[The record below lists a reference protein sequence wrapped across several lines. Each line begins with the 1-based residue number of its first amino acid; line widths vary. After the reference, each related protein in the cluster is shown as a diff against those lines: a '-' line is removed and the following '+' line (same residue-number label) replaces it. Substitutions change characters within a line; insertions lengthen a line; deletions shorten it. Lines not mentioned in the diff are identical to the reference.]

1 MESTIAASSQ
11 PQVTVG
17 VDTHK
22 QFHVAHAVDELGRPL
37 GTNQIP
43 AASHGYRAF
52 VSWARSLGQLV
63 MVGIE
68 GPGHYGAGLARH
80 LRAEGIAVTEVG
92 RPKRQ
97 RRARYG
103 KSDDADAAG
112 AAAIVLAGEA
122 LGDPKSADGAAE
134 MVRVLRVARVSAVR
148 ARAKAYTALQ
158 DLLVTA
164 PAALRE
170 QLAGCYKGR
179 LLHACEQLGAS
190 EIPTSPTDTMIL
202 AIGSLAARCL
212 HLDAEAAELER
223 HIDAITATAAPQLRA
238 VYGVGPDTAATLLS
252 AIGDNH
258 DRISSDAAFAK
269 LCGVCP
275 LEASSGK
282 AIRHRL
288 NRGAIATP
296 TGPCTSSWSCA
307 CAATNPPATTSPAAW
322 PKAKPKTRSC
332 DASSATSPA
341 KSSTR
346 YTRPA
351 DQPPKS
357 LLLRNGSRAVT

>member
-37 GTNQIP
+37 GTHQIP
-43 AASHGYRAF
+43 AASRGYRAF
-52 VSWARSLGQLV
+52 VSCARSLGQLV

-68 GPGHYGAGLARH
+68 GPGHYGAGLARR

-112 AAAIVLAGEA
+112 AAAMVLAGEA

-134 MVRVLRVARVSAVR
+134 MVRVLRVARVSGVR

-170 QLAGCYKGR
+170 QLAGRYKGR
-179 LLHACEQLGAS
+179 LLHTCQQLAAS
-190 EIPTSPTDTMIL
+190 EVPTSPTDAMIL
-202 AIGSLAARCL
+202 AIKSLAARL
-212 HLDAEAAELER
+212 PSPRRRSHRAGEAYRRDHR
-223 HIDAITATAAPQLRA
+223 HRRTPAARRLRRWPRHRRHA
-238 VYGVGPDTAATLLS
+238 
-252 AIGDNH
+252 AIGDRRQPRPDLQRRRLRQTLRSLPARSLQRQNH
-258 DRISSDAAFAK
+258 SAPTQPRRQPRRQPGPA
-269 LCGVCP
+269 
-275 LEASSGK
+275 
-282 AIRHRL
+282 RHPGRTHAPPPTHPRL
-288 NRGAIATP
+288 HHPPPGRRQNQNEIMRCLKRYIAREIFHALHPPSRP
-296 TGPCTSSWSCA
+296 TAEIVAQT
-307 CAATNPPATTSPAAW
+307 
-322 PKAKPKTRSC
+322 
-332 DASSATSPA
+332 
-341 KSSTR
+341 
-346 YTRPA
+346 
-351 DQPPKS
+351 
-357 LLLRNGSRAVT
+357 

>member
-1 MESTIAASSQ
+1 MESTIAASTQ

-37 GTNQIP
+37 GTHQIP
-43 AASHGYRAF
+43 AASHGYRTY

-112 AAAIVLAGEA
+112 AAAMVLAGEA

-170 QLAGCYKGR
+170 QLTGRYKGR
-179 LLHACEQLGAS
+179 LLHACQKLIAS
-190 EIPTSPTDTMIL
+190 EIPTSPADAMIL
-202 AIGSLAARCL
+202 AIKSLAARCL
-212 HLDAEAAELER
+212 HLDAEAAQLNR
-223 HIDAITATAAPQLRA
+223 HIDTIPPPPHPSCAPSTALAPTPPPRC
-238 VYGVGPDTAATLLS
+238 YPRSAT
-252 AIGDNH
+252 
-258 DRISSDAAFAK
+258 
-269 LCGVCP
+269 
-275 LEASSGK
+275 
-282 AIRHRL
+282 
-288 NRGAIATP
+288 TP
-296 TGPCTSSWSCA
+296 TGS
-307 CAATNPPATTSPAAW
+307 AATPPSPNSAESARCKPPAE
-322 PKAKPKTRSC
+322 KPF
-332 DASSATSPA
+332 
-341 KSSTR
+341 
-346 YTRPA
+346 
-351 DQPPKS
+351 
-357 LLLRNGSRAVT
+357 VTD

>member
-1 MESTIAASSQ
+1 MSPLLAMSS
-11 PQVTVG
+11 
-17 VDTHK
+17 
-22 QFHVAHAVDELGRPL
+22 VARWAPIRYP
-37 GTNQIP
+37 
-43 AASHGYRAF
+43 HGYRTF

-112 AAAIVLAGEA
+112 AAAMVLAGEA

-170 QLAGCYKGR
+170 QLTGRYKGR
-179 LLHACEQLGAS
+179 LLHACQQLIAS
-190 EIPTSPTDTMIL
+190 EIPTSPADAMIL
-202 AIGSLAARCL
+202 AIKSLAARCL
-212 HLDAEAAELER
+212 HLDAEAVQLNR
-223 HIDAITATAAPQLRA
+223 HIDTITATAAPQLRA

-252 AIGDNH
+252 AIGDNP

-275 LEASSGK
+275 LQASSGK
-282 AIRHRL
+282 
-288 NRGAIATP
+288 P
-296 TGPCTSSWSCA
+296 F
-307 CAATNPPATTSPAAW
+307 
-322 PKAKPKTRSC
+322 
-332 DASSATSPA
+332 
-341 KSSTR
+341 
-346 YTRPA
+346 
-351 DQPPKS
+351 
-357 LLLRNGSRAVT
+357 VTD

>member
-1 MESTIAASSQ
+1 MEFTIAASSQ

-37 GTNQIP
+37 GTHQIP

-68 GPGHYGAGLARH
+68 GVGHYGAGLARH

-97 RRARYG
+97 RRAHYG

-170 QLAGCYKGR
+170 QLAGRYKGR
-179 LLHACEQLGAS
+179 LLHACQQLVAS
-190 EIPTSPTDTMIL
+190 EIPTSPTDAMIL
-202 AIGSLAARCL
+202 AIKSLAARCL
-212 HLDAEAAELER
+212 HFDAEAAELQR

-282 AIRHRL
+282 TIRHRL
-288 NRGAIATP
+288 NRGGNRDANRALHIILVVRLRRHQPTRDYIARRLAEGKTKNEIMRCLKRYIAREIFHALHPPSRP
-296 TGPCTSSWSCA
+296 TA
-307 CAATNPPATTSPAAW
+307 EFVA
-322 PKAKPKTRSC
+322 
-332 DASSATSPA
+332 
-341 KSSTR
+341 
-346 YTRPA
+346 
-351 DQPPKS
+351 
-357 LLLRNGSRAVT
+357 